1 MQNAYHIMKKTTN
14 KVLHLTVESRDKD
27 VIQEEPEVL
36 RPQEEGDEE
45 EEEFF
50 DVQAPDE
57 DYS

>member
-1 MQNAYHIMKKTTN
+1 MQNAYHVIKKTTN
-14 KVLHLTVESRDKD
+14 TVLHLTVESRDKD
-27 VIQEEPEVL
+27 VIQEEPEIL
-36 RPQEEGDEE
+36 KPQE

>member
-1 MQNAYHIMKKTTN
+1 MQNAYHVIKKTTN

-27 VIQEEPEVL
+27 
-36 RPQEEGDEE
+36 PQEKDDEE
-45 EEEFF
+45 EEDFF

>member
-1 MQNAYHIMKKTTN
+1 MQNAYHVIKKTTN

-36 RPQEEGDEE
+36 KPQEKDDEE